1 MATEQIP
8 IAASE
13 PPARAPQ
20 PVLPPR
26 ARRADAALTVLAIA
40 ALFAVCYV
48 AKLVIVTLLVAILL
62 AFMLEPIVSFFQR
75 FRVPRPIGAFLAL
88 LAVAGLLYGATYF
101 FYNRAVEFVHEL
113 PKYSEKI
120 RHEAERYKQK
130 FERVQQTTEKI
141 LPGGEQ
147 NKNAVTVTQATNW
160 SDWVSK
166 GLGGGLEFLL
176 TVSFLPFLVYFMLT
190 WQEHTRAA
198 TVMLFRMENRNTA
211 YVTLGRIS
219 AMLKSFII
227 GNLLIGLF
235 LSGVSTIVF
244 AAIGV
249 PYFYFIGP
257 ISGFL
262 SLVPYLGVL
271 FAMGPPLL
279 AGLGQLG
286 GTEMLIVVLTVLAL
300 HLFAFNV
307 LYPKT
312 LGRRLQLNPL
322 AVTISLML
330 WGWLW
335 GAMGLILAVPITAA
349 IKIIFDHIEALS
361 PYGKWL
367 GE

>member
-8 IAASE
+8 ITDRAPAP
-13 PPARAPQ
+13 PPA
-20 PVLPPR
+20 LPPR

-48 AKLVIVTLLVAILL
+48 AKLVLITLLVAILL
-62 AFMLEPIVSFFQR
+62 AFMLEPIVGFLAR
-75 FRVPRPIGAFLAL
+75 FRVPRPIGALIAL
-88 LAVAGLLYGATYF
+88 LLVAGLLYGATYF
-101 FYNRAVEFVHEL
+101 FYSKGVQFYHEL
-113 PKYSEKI
+113 PKYTQKIKQETEKF
-120 RHEAERYKQK
+120 RQRV
-130 FERVQQTTEKI
+130 ERVQQQTQKI
-141 LPGGEQ
+141 VSGNEEN
-147 NKNAVTVTQATNW
+147 NKNAVQVQQGTNW
-160 SDWVSK
+160 GDWISK
-166 GLGGGLEFLL
+166 GLGSGLELLL
-176 TVSFLPFLVYFMLT
+176 TISFLPFLVYFMLT

-235 LSGVSTIVF
+235 LSAISMIVF
-244 AAIGV
+244 AAIGL
-249 PYFYFIGP
+249 PYSYFIGP

-262 SLVPYLGVL
+262 SLVPYLGVIL
-271 FAMGPPLL
+271 AVIPPLL

-286 GTEMLIVVLTVLAL
+286 GTKLLIIALTVLVL

-322 AVTISLML
+322 AVTISLMV

-349 IKIIFDHIEALS
+349 IKIIFDHIDSLS
-361 PYGKWL
+361 AYGKWL